1 MADDNDKGIILQG
14 PWKRVKTVKKSQTE
28 KISNDMAFAEDVA
41 ESVMIPMIHGL
52 SENGVDIKAD
62 AFVREVGFI
71 NEIVKSVMYRTM
83 NYPHPMTALVDN
95 LMLTKTESI
104 EDVYARFDHEKL
116 EKMVSVLG
124 EEKKDDDKKDDE

>member
-28 KISNDMAFAEDVA
+28 KISNDMALAEDVA

-116 EKMVSVLG
+116 EKMVSVLT
-124 EEKKDDDKKDDE
+124 DDKKDDE

>member
-28 KISNDMAFAEDVA
+28 KISNDMLFAEDVA

-52 SENGVDIKAD
+52 SENGVDIKTD
-62 AFVREVGFI
+62 VFVREVGFI

-83 NYPHPMTALVDN
+83 NYPHPMTALVNN

-116 EKMVSVLG
+116 EKMVSVLT
-124 EEKKDDDKKDDE
+124 DDKKDDE